1 LDKSKS
7 TLLTRNKSER
17 TIIIE
22 KRNNTPYINKRNYKI
37 LSMDKIQK
45 EEKKVYKTK
54 YLLKAI
60 VEDVNKTIE
69 IDRGSMRYFSNLISI
84 RPLDII
90 NENYQEY
97 FKDERESKK
106 YYNKLI
112 ELKSFSEKKETD
124 KNEIIK
130 SREINR
136 ISSQN
141 NEVYNNGGVIY
152 RKIQIDKVENGREY
166 GNKKDNKDYT
176 AKTYKSYEKEKENE
190 FSKYKRRSYVKDDKK
205 ENQLFIDKRIN
216 KTQSKENISANNDLK
231 YKRQIYEQKENRVI
245 KNNNWNYPIGL
256 VKKSQIESQRIIENK
271 YTKISYSKERKD
283 DNYKNKS
290 PNKELK
296 SENYNSRTST
306 SLYFSDKR
314 EKNTNS
320 QRLSK
325 SNLSKYQIGNF
336 NANENKY
343 NIKKYSYTIQYE
355 DSTRESKSS
364 INHNINSKYT
374 YKKYEKLNNEKK
386 DNKSQYQNV
395 SDKIAYKLLDSYNRT
410 DKKLE
415 IKEKDRN
422 DRIKREKEILEKER
436 LERERIEKERKEK
449 LRLQQLEREKAEK
462 IRKERLEKER
472 IEKEKKE
479 KERRERELKQKNER
493 QKREKER
500 IEKEK
505 LEQNRL
511 RLEKEKRESERREK
525 EESRIKK
532 DKLAKEKEKIIPK
545 KVGDKLRE
553 KYFEAERKEENQKS
567 IKTIDIDSQRK
578 NIESRLFI
586 RNVVI
591 YPKDKSEV
599 KIRDSMGIKDSLLTN
614 NSTANIN
621 KKNFSKRYVNEEDEN
636 LPENKSSVIINVKQK
651 IFKSN
656 LKIPKSSYMQEDTN
670 QKISNEIKI
679 SQNKSTF
686 EERDISEIEKN
697 NKISQNS
704 NGSEEAYKRKFR
716 TINTTIDESISEIER
731 KDEINK
737 FKSEIKDKT
746 RNENE
751 IKRDS
756 LLLEEFGQKSHKRK
770 GRNGEKDEDNL
781 IMNEKYLSAN
791 NNDNEDR
798 KTVKTIN
805 ISLEGDIL
813 SLNNFKFPKNNLP
826 TKIKIYK
833 CVNWKTNNLL
843 NEDIIP
849 NIIQKRNKSQNNN
862 YKDENIHNNE

>member
-1 LDKSKS
+1 
-7 TLLTRNKSER
+7 
-17 TIIIE
+17 
-22 KRNNTPYINKRNYKI
+22 
-37 LSMDKIQK
+37 M
-45 EEKKVYKTK
+45 
-54 YLLKAI
+54 
-60 VEDVNKTIE
+60 
-69 IDRGSMRYFSNLISI
+69 
-84 RPLDII
+84 
-90 NENYQEY
+90 
-97 FKDERESKK
+97 
-106 YYNKLI
+106 
-112 ELKSFSEKKETD
+112 
-124 KNEIIK
+124 
-130 SREINR
+130 
-136 ISSQN
+136 
-141 NEVYNNGGVIY
+141 
-152 RKIQIDKVENGREY
+152 
-166 GNKKDNKDYT
+166 
-176 AKTYKSYEKEKENE
+176 
-190 FSKYKRRSYVKDDKK
+190 
-205 ENQLFIDKRIN
+205 
-216 KTQSKENISANNDLK
+216 
-231 YKRQIYEQKENRVI
+231 
-245 KNNNWNYPIGL
+245 
-256 VKKSQIESQRIIENK
+256 
-271 YTKISYSKERKD
+271 
-283 DNYKNKS
+283 
-290 PNKELK
+290 
-296 SENYNSRTST
+296 
-306 SLYFSDKR
+306 
-314 EKNTNS
+314 
-320 QRLSK
+320 
-325 SNLSKYQIGNF
+325 
-336 NANENKY
+336 
-343 NIKKYSYTIQYE
+343 
-355 DSTRESKSS
+355 
-364 INHNINSKYT
+364 
-374 YKKYEKLNNEKK
+374 
-386 DNKSQYQNV
+386 
-395 SDKIAYKLLDSYNRT
+395 
-410 DKKLE
+410 
-415 IKEKDRN
+415 
-422 DRIKREKEILEKER
+422 
-436 LERERIEKERKEK
+436 
-449 LRLQQLEREKAEK
+449 QQLEREKAEK

-532 DKLAKEKEKIIPK
+532 DKLEKEKEKIIPK
-545 KVGDKLRE
+545 KVGEKLRE

-636 LPENKSSVIINVKQK
+636 LPENKSSDIINVKQK

-656 LKIPKSSYMQEDTN
+656 LKMPKSSYMLEDTN

-737 FKSEIKDKT
+737 FKSEIKDKN

-770 GRNGEKDEDNL
+770 GRNAEKDEDNL

-813 SLNNFKFPKNNLP
+813 SLNNLKFPKNNLP

-833 CVNWKTNNLL
+833 CVNWKTSNLL